1 MNLPAFDINW
11 NKALSTIAAFASGV
25 AAYLIQDENL
35 RALVA
40 TFITAILG
48 VISVKAQ
55 TMDLQGTPLVEK
67 TKKGETVYE
76 SAKTKPN
83 DGTTTN

>member
-1 MNLPAFDINW
+1 MNLPTFDINW
-11 NKALSTIAAFASGV
+11 NKALSTIATFASGL

-40 TFITAILG
+40 TFITALLG

-55 TMDLQGTPLVEK
+55 TMDPQGVPLTEK

-76 SAKTKPN
+76 STTPKPN
-83 DGTTTN
+83 DGTKTN